1 MTLSEIARKEGLE
14 VGTTTSERSGY
25 PRCLTDALIGFNSFD
40 QAVALA
46 TIYNM
51 TVVILHKRDGHQF
64 WYNNREEI
72 LVPPQLEPEDVG
84 YYLEYDSHT
93 TEEDLLDELKA
104 QINGLNSIEDIIN
117 LAKSKLYILNEI
129 ERLDDGQVVF
139 ANSTDGNIEAFVT
152 LPKHP
157 MRWAYDTHNYA
168 IAIY

>member
-1 MTLSEIARKEGLE
+1 MTLSEIAQKEGLE
-14 VGTTTSERSGY
+14 VVTTTSERSGY

-46 TIYNM
+46 VIYNM

-72 LVPPQLEPEDVG
+72 LIPPQINPEDVG

-93 TEEDLLDELKA
+93 TEKDLLNELKT
-104 QINGLNSIEDIIN
+104 QIDGLDSIEDIMDLASTKQSLLEEIKN
-117 LAKSKLYILNEI
+117 LE
-129 ERLDDGQVVF
+129 DDWVVF
-139 ANSTDGNIEAFVT
+139 ANALDGNTKAFKKF
-152 LPKHP
+152 PKHP
-157 MRWAYDTHNYA
+157 TQWSYDTHYYA

>member
-14 VGTTTSERSGY
+14 VVTTTSKRSGY
-25 PRCLTDALIGFNSFD
+25 PRFPADALIGFNSFD

-72 LVPPQLEPEDVG
+72 LVPPRLEPEDVG

-104 QINGLNSIEDIIN
+104 QIDGLDSIEDIMD
-117 LAKSKLYILNEI
+117 LASAKLSLLGEI
-129 ERLDDGQVVF
+129 ENLEDDWVVF
-139 ANSTDGNIEAFVT
+139 ANTLDGNTKAFEKF
-152 LPKHP
+152 PKHP
-157 MRWAYDTHNYA
+157 TQWSYDTHYYA

>member
-14 VGTTTSERSGY
+14 VVTTTSERSGY

-46 TIYNM
+46 AIYNM

-64 WYNNREEI
+64 WYNNRQEI

-93 TEEDLLDELKA
+93 TEEDLLGELKA
-104 QINGLNSIEDIIN
+104 QIDSLNSIEDIVN
-117 LAKSKLYILNEI
+117 LAEAKLSLLNEV
-129 ERLDDGQVVF
+129 ESLDDDRVVF
-139 ANSTDGNIEAFVT
+139 VSSTDGRTKAFET
-152 LPKHP
+152 FLKHP
-157 MRWAYDTHNYA
+157 TRWSYDTHNYA